1 MSSGSAHFWALLAT
15 KIKLNLRS
23 EVGKNQ
29 LSYAWWL
36 LEPTLET
43 AVLYLVFGVFLGQG
57 TDSFVSF
64 LLVGLIPWTW
74 FSRSVGNAMMSLS
87 GAGWLLHSFRIHP
100 AFFPLVVVGQDAIK
114 QAVTFSF
121 LLAALLIIGI
131 PITEQWL
138 LLPIAWA
145 LQFGL
150 VIAASCLVAS
160 LIPLLQD
167 LKFLVNTGL
176 LALMFASGIFYDAQS
191 LVSRQWLDIFYLNPM
206 ASLIQLYRDI
216 LLGDGSLSLPHIS
229 VVLTWTTVLG
239 FLAWL
244 ALRHYK
250 DSYARLVE
258 Q

>member
-1 MSSGSAHFWALLAT
+1 M
-15 KIKLNLRS
+15 
-23 EVGKNQ
+23 
-29 LSYAWWL
+29 
-36 LEPTLET
+36 
-43 AVLYLVFGVFLGQG
+43 FLGQG

-121 LLAALLIIGI
+121 LLLALLIFGI
-131 PITEQWL
+131 PVTEQWL

-150 VIAASCLVAS
+150 VTSASCLVAS

-176 LALMFASGIFYDAQS
+176 LAVMFASGIFYDAQS

-206 ASLIQLYRDI
+206 ASLIQLYREI
-216 LLGDGSLSLPHIS
+216 LLGSGLLSLFHIL
-229 VVLTWTTVLG
+229 VVVIWIMVLG
-239 FLAWL
+239 SLAWL

-250 DSYARLVE
+250 DSYARLIE
-258 Q
+258 E

>member
-1 MSSGSAHFWALLAT
+1 MGSRNFHFWALLAT

-23 EVGKNQ
+23 EVGRNQ
-29 LSYAWWL
+29 LSYAWWI
-36 LEPTLET
+36 LEPTLEA

-57 TDSFVSF
+57 NDSFVSF

-121 LLAALLIIGI
+121 LLLALLIFGI
-131 PITEQWL
+131 PVTEQWL

-150 VIAASCLVAS
+150 VTSAACLVAS

-176 LALMFASGIFYDAQS
+176 LAVMFASGIFYDAQS

-206 ASLIQLYRDI
+206 ASLIQLYREI
-216 LLGDGSLSLPHIS
+216 LLGSGLLSLFHIL
-229 VVLTWTTVLG
+229 VVVIWIMVLG
-239 FLAWL
+239 SLAWL

-250 DSYARLVE
+250 DSYARLIE
-258 Q
+258 E

>member
-1 MSSGSAHFWALLAT
+1 MGSRNFHFWALLAT

-23 EVGKNQ
+23 EVGRNQ
-29 LSYAWWL
+29 LSYAWWI
-36 LEPTLET
+36 LEPTLEA
-43 AVLYLVFGVFLGQG
+43 AVLYLVFGVFLDQG

-121 LLAALLIIGI
+121 LLLALFIFGI
-131 PITEQWL
+131 PVTEQWL

-150 VIAASCLVAS
+150 VTSASCLVAS
-160 LIPLLQD
+160 LMPLLQD

-176 LALMFASGIFYDAQS
+176 LAVMFASGIFYDAQS

-206 ASLIQLYRDI
+206 ASLIQLYREI
-216 LLGDGSLSLPHIS
+216 LLGSGLLSLRHIL
-229 VVLTWTTVLG
+229 VVVIWIMVLG
-239 FLAWL
+239 SLAWL

-250 DSYARLVE
+250 DSYARLIE
-258 Q
+258 E

>member
-1 MSSGSAHFWALLAT
+1 MDSSNFHFWALLAT

-23 EVGKNQ
+23 EVGRNQ
-29 LSYAWWL
+29 LSYAWWI
-36 LEPTLET
+36 LEPTLEA

-57 TDSFVSF
+57 PDSFVSF

-121 LLAALLIIGI
+121 LLLALLIFGM
-131 PITEQWL
+131 PVTEQWL

-150 VIAASCLVAS
+150 VTSASCLVAS

-176 LALMFASGIFYDAQS
+176 LAVKFASGIFYDAQS

-206 ASLIQLYRDI
+206 ASLIQLYREI
-216 LLGDGSLSLPHIS
+216 LLGSGFLSLFHIS
-229 VVLTWTTVLG
+229 VVIIWILVLG

-250 DSYARLVE
+250 DSYARLIE
-258 Q
+258 E

>member
-1 MSSGSAHFWALLAT
+1 MDSRNFHFWALLRT

-29 LSYAWWL
+29 LSYAWWI
-36 LEPTLET
+36 LEPTLEA
-43 AVLYLVFGVFLGQG
+43 AVLYLVFGVFLGLG

-121 LLAALLIIGI
+121 LIAALLIFGI
-131 PITEQWL
+131 PFTEQWL

-150 VIAASCLVAS
+150 VTSASCLVAS

-176 LALMFASGIFYDAQS
+176 LAVMFASGIFYDAQN

-206 ASLIQLYRDI
+206 ASLIQIYREI
-216 LLGDGSLSLPHIS
+216 LLGSDFLSLFHIF
-229 VVLTWTTVLG
+229 VVVIWTIVLG
-239 FLAWL
+239 VLAWL

-250 DSYARLVE
+250 DSYARLIE
-258 Q
+258 E

>member
-1 MSSGSAHFWALLAT
+1 M
-15 KIKLNLRS
+15 
-23 EVGKNQ
+23 
-29 LSYAWWL
+29 
-36 LEPTLET
+36 
-43 AVLYLVFGVFLGQG
+43 VFGVFLGQG

-114 QAVTFSF
+114 QVVTFSF
-121 LLAALLIIGI
+121 LLLALLIFGI
-131 PITEQWL
+131 PVTEQWL

-150 VIAASCLVAS
+150 VTSASCLVAS

-176 LALMFASGIFYDAQS
+176 LAVMFASGIFYDAQN
-191 LVSRQWLDIFYLNPM
+191 LVSTQWLDIFYLNPM
-206 ASLIQLYRDI
+206 ASLIQLYREI
-216 LLGDGSLSLPHIS
+216 LLGSGLLSLFHIL
-229 VVLTWTTVLG
+229 VVVIWIMVLG
-239 FLAWL
+239 SLAWL

-250 DSYARLVE
+250 DSYARLIE
-258 Q
+258 E

>member
-1 MSSGSAHFWALLAT
+1 M
-15 KIKLNLRS
+15 
-23 EVGKNQ
+23 
-29 LSYAWWL
+29 
-36 LEPTLET
+36 
-43 AVLYLVFGVFLGQG
+43 
-57 TDSFVSF
+57 
-64 LLVGLIPWTW
+64 LVGLIPWTW

-121 LLAALLIIGI
+121 LLLALLIFGI
-131 PITEQWL
+131 PVTEQWL

-150 VIAASCLVAS
+150 VTSASCLVAS

-176 LALMFASGIFYDAQS
+176 LAVMFASGIFYDAQS

-206 ASLIQLYRDI
+206 ASLIQLYREI
-216 LLGDGSLSLPHIS
+216 LLGSGLLSLYHIL
-229 VVLTWTTVLG
+229 VVFIWIMVLG
-239 FLAWL
+239 SLAWL

-250 DSYARLVE
+250 DSYARLIE
-258 Q
+258 E

>member
-1 MSSGSAHFWALLAT
+1 MGSRNFHFWALLAT

-23 EVGKNQ
+23 EVGRNQ
-29 LSYAWWL
+29 LSYAWWI
-36 LEPTLET
+36 LEPTLEA

-57 TDSFVSF
+57 NDSFVSF

-121 LLAALLIIGI
+121 LLLALFIFGI
-131 PITEQWL
+131 PVTEQWL

-150 VIAASCLVAS
+150 VTSASCLVAS
-160 LIPLLQD
+160 LMPLLQD

-176 LALMFASGIFYDAQS
+176 LAVMFASGIFYDAQS

-206 ASLIQLYRDI
+206 ASLIQLYREI
-216 LLGDGSLSLPHIS
+216 LLGSGLLSLFHIL
-229 VVLTWTTVLG
+229 VVVIWIMVLG
-239 FLAWL
+239 SLAWL

-250 DSYARLVE
+250 DSYARLIE
-258 Q
+258 E

>member
-1 MSSGSAHFWALLAT
+1 MNSRGSHFWALLAT

-36 LEPTLET
+36 LEPTLEA

-57 TDSFVSF
+57 THSFVSF

-121 LLAALLIIGI
+121 LLVALLIIGI
-131 PITEQWL
+131 PVKEQWL

-150 VIAASCLVAS
+150 VIAASCLVAA

-191 LVSRQWLDIFYLNPM
+191 LVARKWLDIFYLNPM

-216 LLGDGSLSLPHIS
+216 LLGDGVLGLPNIL
-229 VVLTWTTVLG
+229 VVLIWIMVLG
-239 FLAWL
+239 LLAWL

>member
-1 MSSGSAHFWALLAT
+1 MF
-15 KIKLNLRS
+15 
-23 EVGKNQ
+23 
-29 LSYAWWL
+29 
-36 LEPTLET
+36 
-43 AVLYLVFGVFLGQG
+43 LVKG
-57 TDSFVSF
+57 TESFVSF

-121 LLAALLIIGI
+121 LLLALLIFGI
-131 PITEQWL
+131 PVTEQWL

-150 VIAASCLVAS
+150 VTSASCLVAS

-176 LALMFASGIFYDAQS
+176 LAVMFASGIFYDAQS

-206 ASLIQLYRDI
+206 ASLIQLYREI
-216 LLGDGSLSLPHIS
+216 LLGSGLLSLFHIL
-229 VVLTWTTVLG
+229 VVVIWIMVLG
-239 FLAWL
+239 SLAWL

-250 DSYARLVE
+250 DSYARLIE
-258 Q
+258 E

>member
-1 MSSGSAHFWALLAT
+1 MDSRNFHFWALLAT

-23 EVGKNQ
+23 EVGRNQ
-29 LSYAWWL
+29 LSYAWWI
-36 LEPTLET
+36 LEPTLEA
-43 AVLYLVFGVFLGQG
+43 AVLYLIFGVFLGQG

-121 LLAALLIIGI
+121 LLLALLIFGI
-131 PITEQWL
+131 PVTEQWL

-150 VIAASCLVAS
+150 VTSASCLVAS

-176 LALMFASGIFYDAQS
+176 LAVMFASGIFYDAQS

-206 ASLIQLYRDI
+206 ASLIQLYREI
-216 LLGDGSLSLPHIS
+216 LLGSGLLSLFHIL
-229 VVLTWTTVLG
+229 VVVIWIMVLG
-239 FLAWL
+239 SLAWL

-250 DSYARLVE
+250 DSYARLIE
-258 Q
+258 E

>member
-1 MSSGSAHFWALLAT
+1 MGSRNFHFWALLAT

-29 LSYAWWL
+29 LSYAWWI
-36 LEPTLET
+36 LEPTLEA
-43 AVLYLVFGVFLGQG
+43 AVLYLVLCVFLGQG

-121 LLAALLIIGI
+121 LLLALWIFEV
-131 PITEQWL
+131 PVTEQWL

-150 VIAASCLVAS
+150 VTSASCLVAS

-176 LALMFASGIFYDAQS
+176 LAVMFASGIFYDAQN

-216 LLGDGSLSLPHIS
+216 LLGSGLLNLFHIL
-229 VVLTWTTVLG
+229 VVVIWIMVLG

-250 DSYARLVE
+250 DSYARLIE
-258 Q
+258 E